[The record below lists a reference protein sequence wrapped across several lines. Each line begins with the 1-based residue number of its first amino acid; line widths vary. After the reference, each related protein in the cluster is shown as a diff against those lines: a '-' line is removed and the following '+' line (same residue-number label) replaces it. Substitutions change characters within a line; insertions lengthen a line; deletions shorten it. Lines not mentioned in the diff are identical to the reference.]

1 MAPSEFSTPL
11 LASLEQV
18 SPAKDSKT
26 PPRRKKTSGGDKD
39 KKTSSRKAGLK
50 SVSSSDLLPTSTPNG
65 DADSQSKEPGFL
77 ERRNPPSFLG
87 RCKHVVTKHSWIIP
101 LIMMLAFLSGY
112 AYNPTESNIIHRFIF
127 LSYAQ
132 EPLEGADPS
141 APTLYGKGLWDFAFV
156 SFYTVVLS
164 FTREFIM
171 QELLRPLARF
181 CGINS
186 RGKQYRF
193 MEQVYTAIYFSIIGS
208 AGLYVMSG
216 TPMWY
221 FKTHGMYEFFPHKT
235 HVAIFKFYY
244 LFQAAYWS
252 QQAIVMLLGL
262 EKPRKDF
269 YELVAHH
276 IITLTLIFLSYRFHF
291 MHIGLAVYIT
301 HDISDFFL
309 ALSKSLHYIDCPVV
323 ELYFGTSIISWIY
336 FRHYQNLRFI
346 YSLFTEFK
354 TVGPYE
360 LNWETQQ
367 YKCTLS
373 FVITLGLLL
382 MLQSINIFWL
392 YCLLRSAYR
401 FLVHNIVKD
410 DRSEV
415 EESELEDLERK
426 KARKER
432 KEEEERNRA
441 AELLLLNGNGS
452 VNGNAKSAVK
462 ATGSGSASSAAKK
475 RKSAPRRSAAASS

>member
-1 MAPSEFSTPL
+1 MASVEQLPS
-11 LASLEQV
+11 
-18 SPAKDSKT
+18 AKDSKT
-26 PPRRKKTSGGDKD
+26 PPRRKKTSGED
-39 KKTSSRKAGLK
+39 KTSSRKARPK
-50 SVSSSDLLPTSTPNG
+50 SIPSSDLSSSSTPNG
-65 DADSQSKEPGFL
+65 TADQQSKESRFL
-77 ERRNPPSFLG
+77 ERRKPAFFLG
-87 RCKHVVTKHSWIIP
+87 RCKHAVTKHSWIIP
-101 LIMMLAFLSGY
+101 LILMLAVLSAY
-112 AYNPTESNIIHRFIF
+112 AYNPTESNVVHRFIF
-127 LSYAQ
+127 LSYAH

-141 APTLYGKGLWDFAFV
+141 APTQYGKGLWDIAFV
-156 SFYTVVLS
+156 SFYTIVLS
-164 FTREFIM
+164 FTRKFTM

-186 RGKQYRF
+186 RGKQYCF
-193 MEQVYTAIYFSIIGS
+193 MEQVYTAIYFSFIGS

-216 TPMWY
+216 TPVWY
-221 FKTHGMYEFFPHKT
+221 FNTHGMYDFFPHKT
-235 HVAIFKFYY
+235 HLAIFKFYY

-276 IITLTLIFLSYRFHF
+276 IITLTLISLSYRFHF
-291 MHIGLAVYIT
+291 TYIGLVVYIT

-309 ALSKSLHYIDCPVV
+309 AASYIGFLSIPYALRELSRVVLMKCMQLSKSLHYIGCPVV
-323 ELYFGTSIISWIY
+323 ELYFGTSIVSWIY
-336 FRHYQNLRFI
+336 FRHYQNLRLI
-346 YSLFTEFK
+346 YSLCTEFE
-354 TVGPYE
+354 TVGTYE

-373 FVITLGLLL
+373 FVIALGLLF

-415 EESELEDLERK
+415 EESELEELERK
-426 KARKER
+426 KAR
-432 KEEEERNRA
+432 
-441 AELLLLNGNGS
+441 
-452 VNGNAKSAVK
+452 
-462 ATGSGSASSAAKK
+462 
-475 RKSAPRRSAAASS
+475 

>member
-26 PPRRKKTSGGDKD
+26 PPRRKKTSGGEKD

-50 SVSSSDLLPTSTPNG
+50 SVSSYELSPTSTPNG
-65 DADSQSKEPGFL
+65 DADNQSKEPKFL

-127 LSYAQ
+127 LSYAL
-132 EPLEGADPS
+132 EPLEGADPN

-156 SFYTVVLS
+156 SFYVVVLS

-171 QELLRPLARF
+171 QELLRPLARY

-269 YELVAHH
+269 YELV
-276 IITLTLIFLSYRFHF
+276 
-291 MHIGLAVYIT
+291 
-301 HDISDFFL
+301 
-309 ALSKSLHYIDCPVV
+309 LSKSLHYIDCPVV

-452 VNGNAKSAVK
+452 VNGSAKSAVK

>member
-11 LASLEQV
+11 LASVEQV
-18 SPAKDSKT
+18 SSGKDT
-26 PPRRKKTSGGDKD
+26 PPRRKKTSGKE
-39 KKTSSRKAGLK
+39 KKTSSRKAGSK
-50 SVSSSDLLPTSTPNG
+50 STSSDVSLPSTPNG
-65 DADSQSKEPGFL
+65 NVDQQSKESRYL
-77 ERRNPPSFLG
+77 ERRKPPTFLG
-87 RCKHVVTKHSWIIP
+87 RLKHIVTKHSWIIP
-101 LIMMLAFLSGY
+101 LVLMTAILSAY
-112 AYNPTESNIIHRFIF
+112 ASNPTESNIIHRFIF

-132 EPLEGADPS
+132 EPLEGADPN
-141 APTLYGKGLWDFAFV
+141 APTQYGKGLWDIAFV
-156 SFYTVVLS
+156 SSYTIVLS
-164 FTREFIM
+164 FTREFIT
-171 QELLRPLARF
+171 QELLRPLARY

-193 MEQVYTAIYFSIIGS
+193 MEQAYTAIYFAFIGS

-216 TPMWY
+216 TPVWY
-221 FKTHGMYEFFPHKT
+221 FNTYGMYENFPHKT

-276 IITLTLIFLSYRFHF
+276 IITLTLITLSYRFHF
-291 MHIGLAVYIT
+291 TYIGLAVYIT

-323 ELYFGTSIISWIY
+323 ELYFGTSIVSWIY
-336 FRHYQNLRFI
+336 FRHYQNLRLI

-373 FVITLGLLL
+373 FVITLSLLL

-415 EESELEDLERK
+415 EQSEIEDQERK
-426 KARKER
+426 RARKER
-432 KEEEERNRA
+432 KEEEERQRA

-452 VNGNAKSAVK
+452 ANGSAKVAAK
-462 ATGSGSASSAAKK
+462 ATGSGSVSSSKK
-475 RKSAPRRSAAASS
+475 RKSAPRRSAAASP

>member
-26 PPRRKKTSGGDKD
+26 PPRRKKTSGGEKD

-50 SVSSSDLLPTSTPNG
+50 SVSSSELSPTSTPNG
-65 DADSQSKEPGFL
+65 DADNQSKEPKFL

-127 LSYAQ
+127 LSYAL
-132 EPLEGADPS
+132 EPLEGADPN

-156 SFYTVVLS
+156 SFYVVVLS

-171 QELLRPLARF
+171 QELLRPLARY

-309 ALSKSLHYIDCPVV
+309 AVS
-323 ELYFGTSIISWIY
+323 
-336 FRHYQNLRFI
+336 
-346 YSLFTEFK
+346 
-354 TVGPYE
+354 
-360 LNWETQQ
+360 
-367 YKCTLS
+367 
-373 FVITLGLLL
+373 
-382 MLQSINIFWL
+382 
-392 YCLLRSAYR
+392 
-401 FLVHNIVKD
+401 
-410 DRSEV
+410 
-415 EESELEDLERK
+415 
-426 KARKER
+426 
-432 KEEEERNRA
+432 
-441 AELLLLNGNGS
+441 
-452 VNGNAKSAVK
+452 
-462 ATGSGSASSAAKK
+462 
-475 RKSAPRRSAAASS
+475 

>member
-11 LASLEQV
+11 MASVEQV
-18 SPAKDSKT
+18 SSPKESKT
-26 PPRRKKTSGGDKD
+26 TPRRKKTSGGDK
-39 KKTSSRKAGLK
+39 KTSSRKAGSK
-50 SVSSSDLLPTSTPNG
+50 SILSSDLSPTSTPNG
-65 DADSQSKEPGFL
+65 NVDQQSEELRLL
-77 ERRNPPSFLG
+77 ERRQPPSFLG
-87 RCKHVVTKHSWIIP
+87 RCKRVVTKHTCIIP
-101 LIMMLAFLSGY
+101 LILMVAFLAAY
-112 AYNPTESNIIHRFIF
+112 AYNPTESNIVRRFIF
-127 LSYAQ
+127 LSYEQ
-132 EPLEGADPS
+132 EPLEGADPN
-141 APTLYGKGLWDFAFV
+141 APTQYGKGLWDIAFV
-156 SFYTVVLS
+156 SFYTIVLS

-186 RGKQYRF
+186 RGKQFRF
-193 MEQVYTAIYFSIIGS
+193 MEQVYTAIYFAFMGS
-208 AGLYVMSG
+208 AGVYVMRG
-216 TPMWY
+216 TPVWY
-221 FKTHGMYEFFPHKT
+221 FNTHGMYEFFPHKT
-235 HVAIFKFYY
+235 NVAIFKFYY

-276 IITLTLIFLSYRFHF
+276 IITLTLISASYRFHF
-291 MHIGLAVYIT
+291 TYIGLAVYIT

-309 ALSKSLHYIDCPVV
+309 ALSKSLHYIDCPLV

-336 FRHYQNLRFI
+336 FRHYQNLRI
-346 YSLFTEFK
+346 LYSLFTEFK

-373 FVITLGLLL
+373 FVITLGLLV

-392 YCLLRSAYR
+392 YCLLRSAFR

-415 EESELEDLERK
+415 EESELEELERK
-426 KARKER
+426 KARQER
-432 KEEEERNRA
+432 KEAEERNRA
-441 AELLLLNGNGS
+441 AELLLLNGNASANGS
-452 VNGNAKSAVK
+452 AKSAAK
-462 ATGSGSASSAAKK
+462 ATGNGSASSSKK
-475 RKSAPRRSAAASS
+475 RKSAPRRSAAASP